1 MKFFKKAKIAVSTF
15 FKSSINR
22 IKAIYKK
29 YREIIV
35 YIIVGLMTT
44 AVSYGIR
51 LGVIYGFSPILGI
64 DLADEGG
71 RAAILRTVAVTVG
84 WVAGVIFAFFTNKSW
99 VFQDKVSG
107 KRAVLI
113 QFGEFTLSRL
123 FTYFVELGLGVG
135 VPALLTAIG
144 YKPFKIILTFDAD
157 LIATGI
163 SVVLVT
169 ILNYIL
175 SKLLVFRKK
184 KTEEN

>member
-1 MKFFKKAKIAVSTF
+1 MDEKYRKMTEQ
-15 FKSSINR
+15 NE
-22 IKAIYKK
+22 K

-44 AVSYGIR
+44 VVAYGIR
-51 LGVIYGFSPILGI
+51 LGIIYGCAPMLGI
-64 DLADEGG
+64 DLSAQGG
-71 RAAILRTVAVTVG
+71 DAAMLRTVAVSLG

-99 VFQDKVSG
+99 VFRDKVSG
-107 KRAVLI
+107 RRAVLS
-113 QFGEFTLSRL
+113 QFGEFTLSRV

-135 VPALLTAIG
+135 VPPLLTALG

-157 LIATGI
+157 LIATGV

-169 ILNYIL
+169 VLNYIL

-184 KTEEN
+184 KTEEK

>member
-1 MKFFKKAKIAVSTF
+1 MKELF
-15 FKSSINR
+15 
-22 IKAIYKK
+22 KK

-35 YIIVGLMTT
+35 YIFVGLLTT

-51 LGVIYGFSPILGI
+51 LGIIYGFSPILGI
-64 DLADEGG
+64 DLAAEGAD
-71 RAAILRTVAVTVG
+71 AAVLRTVAVTVG

-99 VFQDKVSG
+99 VFRDEVKG
-107 KRAVLI
+107 KGMLV
-113 QFGEFTLSRL
+113 QFGEFTLSRV

-135 VPALLTAIG
+135 VPPLLGALG
-144 YKPFKIILTFDAD
+144 YKPFKFILTVDAD

-169 ILNYIL
+169 VLNYIL

-184 KTEEN
+184 K

>member
-1 MKFFKKAKIAVSTF
+1 MKELF
-15 FKSSINR
+15 
-22 IKAIYKK
+22 KK

>member
-1 MKFFKKAKIAVSTF
+1 MDEKYRKMRK
-15 FKSSINR
+15 R
-22 IKAIYKK
+22 IEQ

-44 AVSYGIR
+44 VVAYGIR
-51 LGVIYGFSPILGI
+51 LGIIYGCAPMLGI
-64 DLADEGG
+64 DLSADGG
-71 RAAILRTVAVTVG
+71 DAAVLRTVAVSLG

-113 QFGEFTLSRL
+113 QFGEFTLSRV

-135 VPALLTAIG
+135 VPPLLTALG

-157 LIATGI
+157 LIATGV

-169 ILNYIL
+169 VLNYIL

-184 KTEEN
+184 KT

>member
-1 MKFFKKAKIAVSTF
+1 MKELF
-15 FKSSINR
+15 
-22 IKAIYKK
+22 KK

-44 AVSYGIR
+44 VVSYGIR
-51 LGVIYGFSPILGI
+51 LGVIYGFAPVLGI
-64 DLADEGG
+64 DLAADGG
-71 RAAILRTVAVTVG
+71 RAAVLRTVAVTAG

-107 KRAVLI
+107 KSAVLV

-123 FTYFVELGLGVG
+123 FTFFIEWGLGVG
-135 VPALLTAIG
+135 VPALLNALG
-144 YKPFKIILTFDAD
+144 YQPFKLILTFDAD

-184 KTEEN
+184 QS

>member
-1 MKFFKKAKIAVSTF
+1 MKELF
-15 FKSSINR
+15 
-22 IKAIYKK
+22 KK

-44 AVSYGIR
+44 VVAYGIR
-51 LGVIYGFSPILGI
+51 LGTIYGFAPIFSI
-64 DLADEGG
+64 DLSEGG
-71 RAAILRTVAVTVG
+71 GKAAVLRAIATSLG

-123 FTYFVELGLGVG
+123 FTYFVEVGLGVG
-135 VPALLTAIG
+135 VPALLNALG
-144 YKPFKIILTFDAD
+144 YKPFTIIITFDAD
-157 LIATGI
+157 LIAMGI

-175 SKLLVFRKK
+175 SKLLVFKK
-184 KTEEN
+184 KQS

>member
-1 MKFFKKAKIAVSTF
+1 MKELF
-15 FKSSINR
+15 
-22 IKAIYKK
+22 KK

-44 AVSYGIR
+44 FVSYGIR
-51 LGVIYGFSPILGI
+51 LGIIYGCAPMLGI
-64 DLADEGG
+64 DLSAEGG
-71 RAAILRTVAVTVG
+71 KAAVLRTVAVSVG

-107 KRAVLI
+107 TRAVLI
-113 QFGEFTLSRL
+113 QFGEFTLSRV

-135 VPALLTAIG
+135 VPPLLTALG
-144 YKPFKIILTFDAD
+144 YKPFNFKIGFKPPYQFILEIDED

-163 SVVLVT
+163 SIVLVT
-169 ILNYIL
+169 VLNYIL

>member
-1 MKFFKKAKIAVSTF
+1 MKKLFKKTKEP
-15 FKSSINR
+15 FK
-22 IKAIYKK
+22 KLKELFQK

-44 AVSYGIR
+44 IVAYGFR
-51 LGVIYGFSPILGI
+51 LGVVYGFAPILGI
-64 DLADEGG
+64 DLAEAGG
-71 RAAILRTVAVTVG
+71 RAAGLRAVGTTVG
-84 WVAGVIFAFFTNKSW
+84 WVAGVIFAFFTNKIW
-99 VFQDKVSG
+99 VFRDNVKG

-123 FTYFVELGLGVG
+123 FTYFIEVGIGVG
-135 VPALLTAIG
+135 IPAFLIALG

-157 LIATGI
+157 LIALGF
-163 SVVLVT
+163 SVVIVT

-184 KTEEN
+184 KEN

>member
-1 MKFFKKAKIAVSTF
+1 MKELF
-15 FKSSINR
+15 
-22 IKAIYKK
+22 KK

-51 LGVIYGFSPILGI
+51 LGIIYGFSPLLGI
-64 DLADEGG
+64 DLSAEGG
-71 RAAILRTVAVTVG
+71 RAAVLRTVAVSIG
-84 WVAGVIFAFFTNKSW
+84 WVAGVIFAFFTNKAW

-113 QFGEFTLSRL
+113 QFGEFTLSRV

-135 VPALLTAIG
+135 VPPLLTALG

-157 LIATGI
+157 LIATGV

-169 ILNYIL
+169 VLNYIL

-184 KTEEN
+184 NTEEK

>member
-1 MKFFKKAKIAVSTF
+1 MNFFKKAKTSIGTF
-15 FKSSINR
+15 FKSFIDR
-22 IKAIYKK
+22 IKSLYKK

-44 AVSYGIR
+44 IVAYGFR
-51 LGVIYGFSPILGI
+51 LGVVYSFAPILDI
-64 DLADEGG
+64 DLAEAGG
-71 RAAILRTVAVTVG
+71 RAAGLRAVGTTVG

-123 FTYFVELGLGVG
+123 FTYFVEVGIGVG
-135 VPALLTAIG
+135 IPALLIAIG
-144 YKPFKIILTFDAD
+144 YKPFKIIITFDAD
-157 LIATGI
+157 IIALGF
-163 SVVLVT
+163 SVVIVT
-169 ILNYIL
+169 VLNYIL

-184 KTEEN
+184 KS

>member
-1 MKFFKKAKIAVSTF
+1 MKELF
-15 FKSSINR
+15 
-22 IKAIYKK
+22 KK

-44 AVSYGIR
+44 VVSYGIR
-51 LGVIYGFSPILGI
+51 LGIVYGFAPVFSI
-64 DLADEGG
+64 DLSADGG
-71 RAAILRTVAVTVG
+71 SAAVLRTVAVSIG

-107 KRAVLI
+107 RRAVLV
-113 QFGEFTLSRL
+113 QFGEFTLSRV

-135 VPALLTAIG
+135 VPALLNALG
-144 YKPFKIILTFDAD
+144 YKPFTFILEIDAD
-157 LIATGI
+157 LIATGV

-169 ILNYIL
+169 VLNYIL

-184 KTEEN
+184 KN

>member
-1 MKFFKKAKIAVSTF
+1 MKELF
-15 FKSSINR
+15 
-22 IKAIYKK
+22 KK

-44 AVSYGIR
+44 VVAYGIR
-51 LGVIYGFSPILGI
+51 LGIIYGFAPVFGI
-64 DLADEGG
+64 DLSAEGG
-71 RAAILRTVAVTVG
+71 KAAVLRTVAVSLG
-84 WVAGVIFAFFTNKSW
+84 WIAGVIFAFFTNKSW

-107 KRAVLI
+107 RRAVLV
-113 QFGEFTLSRL
+113 QFGEFTLSRV

-135 VPALLTAIG
+135 VPPLLTLLG
-144 YKPFKIILTFDAD
+144 YKPFTFILEIDED

-169 ILNYIL
+169 VLNYIL

-184 KTEEN
+184 KTEEM

>member
-1 MKFFKKAKIAVSTF
+1 MDEKYRKMRE
-15 FKSSINR
+15 R
-22 IKAIYKK
+22 IEQ

-44 AVSYGIR
+44 AVAYGIR
-51 LGVIYGFSPILGI
+51 LGIIYGCAPMLGI
-64 DLADEGG
+64 DLSADGG
-71 RAAILRTVAVTVG
+71 DAAVLRTVAVSLG

-99 VFQDKVSG
+99 VFRDKVSG

-113 QFGEFTLSRL
+113 QFGEFTLSRV

-135 VPALLTAIG
+135 VPPLLTALG
-144 YKPFKIILTFDAD
+144 YKPFNIILTFDAD
-157 LIATGI
+157 LIATGV

-169 ILNYIL
+169 VLNYIL

-184 KTEEN
+184 KTEEK

>member
-1 MKFFKKAKIAVSTF
+1 MKELFKKH
-15 FKSSINR
+15 
-22 IKAIYKK
+22 
-29 YREIIV
+29 REIIV
-35 YIIVGLMTT
+35 YVIVGLMTT
-44 AVSYGIR
+44 VVAYGFR
-51 LGVIYGFSPILGI
+51 LGIIYGFAPILGI
-64 DLADEGG
+64 DLTDGG
-71 RAAILRTVAVTVG
+71 GSAAILRAVATTIG

-113 QFGEFTLSRL
+113 QFGEFTLSRV
-123 FTYFVELGLGVG
+123 FTYFVEVGLGVG
-135 VPALLTAIG
+135 VPALLGALG

-157 LIATGI
+157 LIAMGV

-184 KTEEN
+184 KAN

>member
-1 MKFFKKAKIAVSTF
+1 MKELF
-15 FKSSINR
+15 
-22 IKAIYKK
+22 KK

-51 LGVIYGFSPILGI
+51 LGVIYGFAPVLGI
-64 DLADEGG
+64 DLEADAG
-71 RAAILRTVAVTVG
+71 RAAILRTVAVTAG
-84 WVAGVIFAFFTNKSW
+84 WVAGVIFAFFTNKAW

-107 KRAVLI
+107 KRAVLV

-123 FTYFVELGLGVG
+123 FTYFIEWGLGVG
-135 VPALLTAIG
+135 VPALLTALG

-157 LIATGI
+157 LIATGVSI
-163 SVVLVT
+163 VIVT

-175 SKLLVFRKK
+175 SKLLVFKK
-184 KTEEN
+184 KKEN

>member
-1 MKFFKKAKIAVSTF
+1 MK
-15 FKSSINR
+15 
-22 IKAIYKK
+22 IKEKNLFVK

-44 AVSYGIR
+44 AVAYGIR
-51 LGVIYGFSPILGI
+51 LGVIYGFAPVLDI
-64 DLADEGG
+64 DLSSQSGD
-71 RAAILRTVAVTVG
+71 AAMLRTVAVSLG

-107 KRAVLI
+107 KLAVLV
-113 QFGEFTLSRL
+113 QFGRFTFSRV

-135 VPALLTAIG
+135 VPLLLTAFG

-157 LIATGI
+157 LIATGV

-169 ILNYIL
+169 VLNYIL

-184 KTEEN
+184 KTEEK